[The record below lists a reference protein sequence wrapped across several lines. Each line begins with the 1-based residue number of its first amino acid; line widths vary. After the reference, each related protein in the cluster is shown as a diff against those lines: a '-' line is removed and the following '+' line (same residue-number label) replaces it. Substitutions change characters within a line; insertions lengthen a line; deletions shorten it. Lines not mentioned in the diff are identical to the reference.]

1 MMDTYPME
9 AIFIF
14 NTFFLDTIENYNY
27 YHYNSEN
34 REIIIK
40 LFYHNELSFHLY
52 MIYIFSFW

>member
-27 YHYNSEN
+27 YHSEN

-40 LFYHNELSFHLY
+40 LFYHNELSLHL
-52 MIYIFSFW
+52 YIFSFR